1 MKRTLIA
8 LAGLLLLVAAAAS
21 LQAHV
26 NFDLT
31 GKIVKYEKPTLTVA
45 TNEHGTIKLKCE
57 ADFATIKY
65 QGKDA
70 TVDDLKPG
78 RSVIINA
85 WGDNLEEAE
94 VLEIDVDPPK
104 AAPKA
109 PAKNSTSQ
117 K

>member
-1 MKRTLIA
+1 MKRARIA
-8 LAGLLLLVAAAAS
+8 LASLVLLVAAAAA

-31 GKIVKYEKPTLTVA
+31 GKIVGYDKPTLTVA

-65 QGKDA
+65 QGKDGTIA
-70 TVDDLKPG
+70 DLKPG

-94 VLEIDVDPPK
+94 VLEISIDPPK
-104 AAPKA
+104 TAPK
-109 PAKNSTSQ
+109 PASK
-117 K
+117 